1 MCDLDCCLA
10 LLWTCLNISEQFGKM
25 KLPLLTEA
33 RELQQETDRVIGL
46 V

>member
-1 MCDLDCCLA
+1 MCYLECCLA
-10 LLWTCLNISEQFGKM
+10 VLWTCLNISEQFGQM

-33 RELQQETDRVIGL
+33 RELQQETNRVIGL